1 MGGHNVPAC
10 TSHTLK
16 HLLKWQPQRSW
27 AINCQ
32 FSDIACWSQNRGC
45 SLHIILHHLVSCHQ
59 LSNKGLL
66 GKQQGLYDFMYCS
79 VFWEIV
85 YCPSDGSKYDTT
97 HEPLARSRRF
107 HPKTDPELNC
117 IRMFLIL
124 PALSWDRSL
133 TEFPYAHWE
142 FVVSLYLRLLCP
154 ATGYFLTQLYFIR
167 ESFMP
172 VWALKCSNCE
182 SPNVVY
188 GGKNKKIKMGLLPP
202 QPGAPKIARPAVQL
216 NWIAKNEL
224 ECKKKNELWR
234 YRSVT
239 LTYNLKTVPWWS
251 SISSLQWQWSLHQPS
266 LSYKSI

>member
-1 MGGHNVPAC
+1 MYFPHFKAFVEVT
-10 TSHTLK
+10 TSTFLSHKLSILR
-16 HLLKWQPQRSW
+16 HRLLKSE
-27 AINCQ
+27 
-32 FSDIACWSQNRGC
+32 
-45 SLHIILHHLVSCHQ
+45 SLMFILYILLHHLVSCHQ

-107 HPKTDPELNC
+107 HPKTDPEFNC

-124 PALSWDRSL
+124 PALSWEWSL

-188 GGKNKKIKMGLLPP
+188 GGKK
-202 QPGAPKIARPAVQL
+202 
-216 NWIAKNEL
+216 
-224 ECKKKNELWR
+224 
-234 YRSVT
+234 
-239 LTYNLKTVPWWS
+239 
-251 SISSLQWQWSLHQPS
+251 
-266 LSYKSI
+266 

>member
-1 MGGHNVPAC
+1 MYFPHFKAFVEVT
-10 TSHTLK
+10 TSTFLSHKQSILR
-16 HLLKWQPQRSW
+16 HRLLKSE
-27 AINCQ
+27 
-32 FSDIACWSQNRGC
+32 
-45 SLHIILHHLVSCHQ
+45 SLMFILYILLHHLVSCHQ

-107 HPKTDPELNC
+107 HPKTDPEFNC

-124 PALSWDRSL
+124 PALSWEWSL

-188 GGKNKKIKMGLLPP
+188 GGKNKNGTFTSTT
-202 QPGAPKIARPAVQL
+202 RS
-216 NWIAKNEL
+216 AKN
-224 ECKKKNELWR
+224 
-234 YRSVT
+234 
-239 LTYNLKTVPWWS
+239 S
-251 SISSLQWQWSLHQPS
+251 SPRCAAQLDCE
-266 LSYKSI
+266 K

>member
-1 MGGHNVPAC
+1 MYFPHFKAFVEVT
-10 TSHTLK
+10 TSTFLSHKQSILR
-16 HLLKWQPQRSW
+16 HRLLKSE
-27 AINCQ
+27 
-32 FSDIACWSQNRGC
+32 
-45 SLHIILHHLVSCHQ
+45 SLMFILYILLHHLVSCHQ

-66 GKQQGLYDFMYCS
+66 GKQKGLYDFMYRS
-79 VFWEIV
+79 IFWEIV
-85 YCPSDGSKYDTT
+85 YCPSDGSKYDNT

-107 HPKTDPELNC
+107 HPKTDPEFNC

-124 PALSWDRSL
+124 PALSWEWSL

-188 GGKNKKIKMGLLPP
+188 GGKNKNGTFTSTT
-202 QPGAPKIARPAVQL
+202 RS
-216 NWIAKNEL
+216 AKN
-224 ECKKKNELWR
+224 
-234 YRSVT
+234 
-239 LTYNLKTVPWWS
+239 S
-251 SISSLQWQWSLHQPS
+251 SPRCAAQLDCE
-266 LSYKSI
+266 K

>member
-1 MGGHNVPAC
+1 MDFPHFKAFVEVT
-10 TSHTLK
+10 TSTFLSHKQSILR
-16 HLLKWQPQRSW
+16 HRLLKSE
-27 AINCQ
+27 
-32 FSDIACWSQNRGC
+32 
-45 SLHIILHHLVSCHQ
+45 SLMFILYILLHHLVSCHQ

-107 HPKTDPELNC
+107 HPKTDPEFNC

-124 PALSWDRSL
+124 PALSWEWSL

-188 GGKNKKIKMGLLPP
+188 GGKNKNGTFTSTT
-202 QPGAPKIARPAVQL
+202 RS
-216 NWIAKNEL
+216 AKN
-224 ECKKKNELWR
+224 
-234 YRSVT
+234 
-239 LTYNLKTVPWWS
+239 S
-251 SISSLQWQWSLHQPS
+251 SPRCAAQLDCE
-266 LSYKSI
+266 K

>member
-1 MGGHNVPAC
+1 MYFPHFKAFVEVT
-10 TSHTLK
+10 TSTFLSHKQSILR
-16 HLLKWQPQRSW
+16 HRLLKSE
-27 AINCQ
+27 
-32 FSDIACWSQNRGC
+32 
-45 SLHIILHHLVSCHQ
+45 SLMFILYILLHHLVSCHQ

-79 VFWEIV
+79 IFWEIV

-107 HPKTDPELNC
+107 HPKTDPEFNC

-124 PALSWDRSL
+124 PALSWEWSL

-188 GGKNKKIKMGLLPP
+188 GGKNKNGTFTSTT
-202 QPGAPKIARPAVQL
+202 RS
-216 NWIAKNEL
+216 AKN
-224 ECKKKNELWR
+224 
-234 YRSVT
+234 
-239 LTYNLKTVPWWS
+239 S
-251 SISSLQWQWSLHQPS
+251 SPRCAAQLDCE
-266 LSYKSI
+266 K